1 MMMKAKLCGVLL
13 GLSVSVGCG
22 GDDLISPPPEPM
34 MRMPDPDPMRP
45 QQFVAFGDFGVD
57 TVDELNVARLV
68 KRIAPD
74 FIVALGDN
82 NYLKSTEY
90 DRAIGKY
97 YADFIGQYQG
107 TYGAGSATNRFW
119 PALGNHDWDA
129 MPIDAHYAYFPA
141 LPGNKRY
148 YDLRVGRV
156 HIFFIDSDPREPD
169 GVTADSVQAKWLQ
182 SALAASDACHKLV
195 AFHHPPYASSGF
207 AGAWMRWPFKAWG
220 ADAVLA
226 GHQHSWER
234 MRVDD
239 IPYLVSGLGGALNR
253 FEIVDK
259 TPYTEHYYHGDFGV
273 LKITVDAKGIL
284 YEFISQRGDLIDS
297 LSVAKA
303 CAS

>member
-1 MMMKAKLCGVLL
+1 MRRSQLSCLIQTLPFFV
-13 GLSVSVGCG
+13 GLGCG
-22 GDDLISPPPEPM
+22 GGEPEMYLPPPM
-34 MRMPDPDPMRP
+34 MQMPDPDPFRP

-57 TVDELNVARLV
+57 TVDELNVSRLV
-68 KRIAPD
+68 KRLAPD

-82 NYLKSTEY
+82 NYLKGSEY

-107 TYGAGSATNRFW
+107 HYGPGSTTNRFW

-156 HIFFIDSDPREPD
+156 HLFFIDSDPREPD
-169 GVTADSVQAKWLQ
+169 GVTADSVQGQWLKAAL
-182 SALAASDACHKLV
+182 SASNACHKLV
-195 AFHHPPYASSGF
+195 AFHHPPYGSSGF
-207 AGAWMRWPFKAWG
+207 DVAWMRWPFRAWG

-234 MRVDD
+234 LRVDD

-253 FEIVDK
+253 FPLVSRN
-259 TPYTEHYYHGDFGV
+259 PYTELYYNEDFGV
-273 LKITVDAKGIL
+273 LRITVDAHRIL
-284 YEFISQRGDLIDS
+284 YEF
-297 LSVAKA
+297 LSEKGILVDQLQVAKE
-303 CAS
+303 CP